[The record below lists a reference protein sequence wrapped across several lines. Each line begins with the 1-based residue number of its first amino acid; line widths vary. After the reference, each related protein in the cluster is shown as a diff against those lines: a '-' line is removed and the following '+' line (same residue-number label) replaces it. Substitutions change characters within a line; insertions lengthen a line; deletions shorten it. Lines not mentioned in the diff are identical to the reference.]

1 MWYNGIMIALLRS
14 PLHGAISHSVL
25 ALTYTGRK
33 SGRTYT
39 VPVNYVR
46 DPDDYD
52 RLLITSTPA
61 RTWWRN
67 LRGGQSLSVRLRGR
81 DVTSFAEVLEED
93 RAPTAL
99 AAYFRGA
106 PQMAKYFEVKMLDG
120 EPDADDVA
128 RVAPSRIMV
137 AVKSK
142 SSMT

>member
-25 ALTYTGRK
+25 GLTYTGRK
-33 SGRTYT
+33 SGQTHT

-81 DVTSFAEVLEED
+81 EVISFAEVLEGD
-93 RAPTAL
+93 SATAAL

-106 PQMAKYFEVKMLDG
+106 PQMARYFEVKMVDG
-120 EPDADDVA
+120 EPDADDVV
-128 RVAPSRIMV
+128 RVAPSRVMV
-137 AVKSK
+137 VVKPEAT
-142 SSMT
+142 MT

>member
-14 PLHGAISHSVL
+14 PLHGAVSHSVL

-33 SGRTYT
+33 SGQVFT

-46 DPDDYD
+46 DPDEYD

-67 LRGGQSLSVRLRGR
+67 LRGGQAITVRLKGR
-81 DVTSFAEVLEED
+81 DVNSVAEVLEGDSATE
-93 RAPTAL
+93 AL

-106 PQMAKYFEVKMLDG
+106 PQMAKYFEVKMVDG
-120 EPDADDVA
+120 EPEADDVA

-137 AVKSK
+137 AVKPQAAK
-142 SSMT
+142 S

>member
-25 ALTYTGRK
+25 ALTYTGRQ
-33 SGRTYT
+33 SGQVYT

-46 DPDDYD
+46 DPDDYS

-61 RTWWRN
+61 RMWWRN
-67 LRGGQSLSVRLRGR
+67 MRGGQSVTVRVRGR
-81 DVTSFAEVLEED
+81 DVASFAEVLEGD
-93 RAPTAL
+93 RAAAAL

-106 PQMAKYFEVKMLDG
+106 PQMAKYFEVKMVEG

-137 AVKSK
+137 AVKPEAA
-142 SSMT
+142 TT

>member
-1 MWYNGIMIALLRS
+1 MWYNGIMTALLRS

-46 DPDDYD
+46 DPDDYE

-67 LRGGQSLSVRLRGR
+67 LREGQSVIVRLRGR
-81 DVTSFAEVLEED
+81 DVLSFADVLEGES
-93 RAPTAL
+93 ATAAL

-106 PQMAKYFEVKMLDG
+106 PQMAKYFEVKMEGD

-137 AVKSK
+137 AVKPEALA
-142 SSMT
+142 T